1 MNLKKENAWNMQIVI
16 KYADKK
22 IDSYILEQF
31 NKEVVSFGRQP
42 DNDIILD
49 LDFISRI
56 HGVFFMDAK
65 YWNREYRNAMIS
77 MHIGRPIMGQRVV
90 EREC

>member
-1 MNLKKENAWNMQIVI
+1 MKSIVI
-16 KYADKK
+16 YYGSQK
-22 IDSYILEQF
+22 IGSYNLEQF

-56 HGVFFMDAK
+56 HGVFLWKTEHGMYRIWTVRMD
-65 YWNREYRNAMIS
+65 
-77 MHIGRPIMGQRVV
+77 
-90 EREC
+90 CL